1 MSDIT
6 SESSNKKGKRG
17 HKEACVWNHFIKEST
32 GSRGRPED
40 LKSHLALFCNVI
52 PQDIKLEYLE
62 ILASINSSRKIKKH
76 DSSSDK
82 LVSDYYDP
90 TTKIETS

>member
-1 MSDIT
+1 MSDII
-6 SESSNKKGKRG
+6 SERSVHYSAKCNYCS
-17 HKEACVWNHFIKEST
+17 ETW
-32 GSRGRPED
+32 SRGRPED

-62 ILASINSSRKIKKH
+62 ILASINSSKKIKKY

-90 TTKIETS
+90 ATKIET